1 LLLCSSPLQRS
12 SGAGT
17 GDGASGSFDNLQP
30 SSYSGATEAVG
41 SIHQQPEPEQKH
53 KISLE
58 LTLSFTYM

>member
-12 SGAGT
+12 SGVRT
-17 GDGASGSFDNLQP
+17 GDGASDSFNNLQP